1 MRIGLVIII
10 ITSFLLINTYYDGYY
25 TKFFFIN
32 KKYFQMISIGF
43 IGLSLYLL
51 IKKKPKETKDVLLY
65 ANKFIKYLP
74 IDKTS
79 KSFIGP
85 ILDFTS
91 VTQHSNPQMKRMMNS
106 GLNTTKRS
114 VSETK
119 KKYVA
124 SQQNWKCK
132 KCNNQLNATFEVD
145 HIIELSSGG
154 SNHVSNLEALCR
166 ECHGKKTISKYVF

>member
-10 ITSFLLINTYYDGYY
+10 ITLFLLVNTYHDGYY
-25 TKFFFIN
+25 TKFFSIN
-32 KKYFQMISIGF
+32 KKYFQMFSIGF
-43 IGLSLYLL
+43 IGFSLYLL
-51 IKKKPKETKDVLLY
+51 IKKRPKETKDVLLY
-65 ANKFIKYLP
+65 ANKFIKYMP

-85 ILDFTS
+85 IIDFTS
-91 VTQHSNPQMKRMMNS
+91 TSTSSPQMKRMMNS
-106 GLNTTKRS
+106 GLKTIKRS

-145 HIIELSSGG
+145 HIIELNAGG
-154 SNHVSNLEALCR
+154 TNHISNLEALCR
-166 ECHGKKTISKYVF
+166 ECHGQKTMSKYVF

>member
-1 MRIGLVIII
+1 M
-10 ITSFLLINTYYDGYY
+10 
-25 TKFFFIN
+25 
-32 KKYFQMISIGF
+32 
-43 IGLSLYLL
+43 
-51 IKKKPKETKDVLLY
+51 
-65 ANKFIKYLP
+65 
-74 IDKTS
+74 
-79 KSFIGP
+79 
-85 ILDFTS
+85 
-91 VTQHSNPQMKRMMNS
+91 HS

-145 HIIELSSGG
+145 HVIELNAGG

-166 ECHGKKTISKYVF
+166 ECHGKKTMSKYVF

>member
-1 MRIGLVIII
+1 MFSIC
-10 ITSFLLINTYYDGYY
+10 F
-25 TKFFFIN
+25 
-32 KKYFQMISIGF
+32 IGF
-43 IGLSLYLL
+43 SLYLL
-51 IKKKPKETKDVLLY
+51 IKKKPKETKEVLSY
-65 ANKFIKYLP
+65 ANKFIKYIP

-91 VTQHSNPQMKRMMNS
+91 TSQNSSPQIKRMMHS

-132 KCNNQLNATFEVD
+132 KCKNMLSATFEID
-145 HIIELSSGG
+145 HVIELNAGG

-166 ECHGKKTISKYVF
+166 ECHGKKTMSKYVF